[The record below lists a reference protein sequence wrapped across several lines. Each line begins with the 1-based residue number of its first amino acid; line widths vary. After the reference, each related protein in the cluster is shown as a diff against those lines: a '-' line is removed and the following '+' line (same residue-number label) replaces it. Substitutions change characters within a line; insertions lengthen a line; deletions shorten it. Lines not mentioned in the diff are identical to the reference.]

1 MSIRTFLKLVEIQT
15 KLASLFPFLLGALFA
30 ALYFKEFNLGNTLLF
45 FAAMLIFDMTT
56 TAINNFMDF
65 LKAKDEG
72 YKDQVNI
79 IGQEKI
85 PEKLVQGVILSMLTI
100 ASLLGLLLVFRT
112 DILVLFMG
120 GACFFIGI
128 FYTYGPVPL
137 SRMPVG
143 ELFSGVTMGFGIF
156 FIAVYVN
163 LASGT
168 LLNLQFLPDYQFSL
182 MGNYLQILVILFVS
196 IPSIFTI
203 ANIMLANNLCDLDED
218 IVNHRYTLV
227 FYIGRKR
234 GVQLFNALIYLS
246 YVAIILAVILKIYH
260 PIMLAVLVTLL
271 PVSKNLSIFNQK
283 QVKTETFVLSIKNLI
298 LINGAL
304 VCLMLIS
311 LLF

>member
-1 MSIRTFLKLVEIQT
+1 MDRCRFHEC
-15 KLASLFPFLLGALFA
+15 LLGN
-30 ALYFKEFNLGNTLLF
+30 YF
-45 FAAMLIFDMTT
+45 
-56 TAINNFMDF
+56 
-65 LKAKDEG
+65 
-72 YKDQVNI
+72 QVS
-79 IGQEKI
+79 QWDLE
-85 PEKLVQGVILSMLTI
+85 
-100 ASLLGLLLVFRT
+100 
-112 DILVLFMG
+112 
-120 GACFFIGI
+120 
-128 FYTYGPVPL
+128 Y
-137 SRMPVG
+137 
-143 ELFSGVTMGFGIF
+143 F

-168 LLNLQFLPDYQFSL
+168 LLNLQFLPNYQFAL
-182 MGNYLQILVILFVS
+182 VGNYLQILVILLVS

-234 GVQLFNALIYLS
+234 GVQLFNVLIYLS
-246 YVAIILAVILKIYH
+246 YVAVVLAVVLKIYH
-260 PIMLAVLVTLL
+260 PIMLAVLLTLF